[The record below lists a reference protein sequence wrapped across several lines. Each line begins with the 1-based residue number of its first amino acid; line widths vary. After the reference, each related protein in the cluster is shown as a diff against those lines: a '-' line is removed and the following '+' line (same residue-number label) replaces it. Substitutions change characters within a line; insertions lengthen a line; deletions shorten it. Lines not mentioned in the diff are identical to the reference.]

1 MDLGSQVEPS
11 AEPKILTSSD
21 SCSMILVMERVPRN
35 TRLAAPLRSTA
46 WPSPLAVA
54 TVPGGTRTDSAMAV
68 VIAGDSNKK
77 PAWTSG
83 WNAGRCTQ
91 RRCKQRL
98 YDCHSDGCGA
108 GKSLQQGFCAGLNS
122 ISSMRTKSGSNT
134 LSCHLPSLP
143 ICECS
148 LPCSFQPCD
157 SRM

>member
-1 MDLGSQVEPS
+1 MDIG
-11 AEPKILTSSD
+11 
-21 SCSMILVMERVPRN
+21 MERRQY
-35 TRLAAPLRSTA
+35 
-46 WPSPLAVA
+46 
-54 TVPGGTRTDSAMAV
+54 
-68 VIAGDSNKK
+68 
-77 PAWTSG
+77 
-83 WNAGRCTQ
+83 GRCTQ

-108 GKSLQQGFCAGLNS
+108 VKSLQQGFCAGLNS

-157 SRM
+157 SRMACAFFISATPYEM